1 MKKIKTLAPGENG
14 FMINDGI
21 ILSPRA
27 SIKIKLNCPGYIRDT
42 IAHAFSEGWIE
53 PIAHVP
59 EVEYLIEELRK

>member
-27 SIKIKLNCPGYIRDT
+27 SIKIKLNCPSYIRDT
-42 IAHAFSEGWIE
+42 IAHAFSKGWIE
-53 PIAHVP
+53 PVAHVP